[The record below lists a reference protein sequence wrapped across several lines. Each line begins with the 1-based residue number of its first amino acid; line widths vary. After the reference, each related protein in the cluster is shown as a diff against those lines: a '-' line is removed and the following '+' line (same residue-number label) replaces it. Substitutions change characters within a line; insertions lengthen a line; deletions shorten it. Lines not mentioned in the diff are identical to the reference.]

1 VFTSCNNDSNLSIHF
16 SQQKRWPQE
25 DEAKKEKE
33 TINKMP
39 SLYNSISKFA
49 SRLILLLRRNFELK

>member
-1 VFTSCNNDSNLSIHF
+1 MILIFLSISGSRKDGHKKIH
-16 SQQKRWPQE
+16 SK